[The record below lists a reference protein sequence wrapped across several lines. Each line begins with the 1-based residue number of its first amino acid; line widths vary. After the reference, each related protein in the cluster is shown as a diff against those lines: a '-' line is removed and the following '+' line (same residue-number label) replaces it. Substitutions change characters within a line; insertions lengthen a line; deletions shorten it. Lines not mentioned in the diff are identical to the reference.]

1 MRYEITGDI
10 SRIKTAVFYKRS
22 KVGLDKYPYKFE
34 ISVRSESTE
43 LNPFMEYNFKFKVDK
58 GILSNFNIHNM
69 MGDYLNSLL
78 TSVDSDK
85 DMIVESDYLNN
96 LPDGVI
102 VYQLDKNDS
111 ITRSYSYFKAL
122 QFDDFTEY
130 ALDVDPEVQLIEFY
144 SDIISDIS
152 GFKNYDPDRYD
163 PVTDL
168 IPALIIKFGP
178 EISYEPEDYV
188 TPSEE
193 MPIKPDNWT
202 QEDKDKYIKEL
213 DEYSNRK
220 FIFITRES
228 EGKID
233 KVNLSLHSHTLGAD
247 NYHSDSYHHRYDLN
261 RDPHRLQE
269 DSILRNDEMKIV
281 LSEDSLVEHYITEES
296 NLVFDKRSNT
306 LLGTYED
313 DKSKYILLN
322 DYSRRIE
329 SNSNGYNEFSS
340 YVEYNYGDIVYY
352 LDREF
357 KSLVDGNLGQNPF
370 ISPLWSDLSTPSIT
384 PGIPDYGMWDDF
396 TGGGTDPDGGSGDEG
411 EVEPDPGE
419 DPTNVYV
426 FNIEGINVDN
436 ITEKRKDHTKF
447 QNSFKIVS
455 TKNGYSIEFD
465 IVKIGD
471 WVNVSSSKDIVS
483 YGAEENTEELRRYA
497 TIMLVQRESNKKIT
511 INTSQG
517 GIGSTEGGEEIDPGE
532 DPKNEYIF
540 TDSYGKTSLIIED
553 YKDSYSPID
562 SSIGIISTK
571 NKESIDYDISLDS
584 SWLTVSK
591 DSSRLKFLADE
602 NTTRSRRYSNILLKQ
617 KESGN
622 IITITI
628 SQGPNTNTEVDP
640 ENPPTPVKTW
650 YVNITSEGGGA
661 TSPIGKYRVKDGEN
675 LTVRFIPDNNF
686 LVGSVLVND
695 QETDITGDNIVLKN
709 ITSNINVHVIF
720 VRKLVNLTLS
730 SSPSSGGNITGSSSG
745 SKPYKSRISLTA
757 NPSSNYEFDYWSVN
771 GELYS
776 TDISITYELNDD
788 TEIIAFFVTKQIS
801 ISTSCSTGGYI
812 DPDGSV
818 LVNSGDNFILYM
830 NPYDGYVVSYIEVN
844 GIKKKLDENSTK
856 YEVTNVTSPYR
867 LRVVFGRPGESVL
880 DPELGQFDYMIIGD
894 LYWTKENLT
903 SENLGE
909 IYEGTSGQF
918 GNLFLGKELKDI
930 QKILDKGGT
939 GFRIPTIEDWKKLSR
954 EVGGDSSAGDLKS
967 PRIYSGVDLDGWKSS
982 NTPGLGSYRFNVLPG
997 GCYDKPGETKSYS
1010 GINTDAYFWSSTYD
1024 SSTESNE
1031 TVRFTY
1037 NSGSII
1043 YNKDKI
1049 DTRGLSV
1056 RLVKDAVTVK
1066 ILGSD
1071 YIVKRFGNYEWTLRN
1086 LSYPDLGEYYE
1097 EVNDNN
1103 YLLQYGTLHSFEDIL
1118 SISNLLS
1125 QESHGFRIPSD
1136 DDWKELEK
1144 SLGMTS
1150 KSDLNATGG
1159 TRGTDEGKRLKKD
1172 DGVYSGIEWK
1182 GYPTSSEENTGFR
1195 AVPSGYKSSEGY
1207 FAGLGLQAKFW
1218 STSLTEGG
1226 TYSAMIRMLKN
1237 SSSKIY
1243 RQIEMVDNKCSIR
1256 LVREYKK

>member
-1 MRYEITGDI
+1 MYLAKEQGELRGNDE
-10 SRIKTAVFYKRS
+10 AEEYK
-22 KVGLDKYPYKFE
+22 D
-34 ISVRSESTE
+34 
-43 LNPFMEYNFKFKVDK
+43 YNQRFL
-58 GILSNFNIHNM
+58 GN
-69 MGDYLNSLL
+69 
-78 TSVDSDK
+78 
-85 DMIVESDYLNN
+85 
-96 LPDGVI
+96 
-102 VYQLDKNDS
+102 
-111 ITRSYSYFKAL
+111 
-122 QFDDFTEY
+122 
-130 ALDVDPEVQLIEFY
+130 
-144 SDIISDIS
+144 
-152 GFKNYDPDRYD
+152 
-163 PVTDL
+163 
-168 IPALIIKFGP
+168 
-178 EISYEPEDYV
+178 
-188 TPSEE
+188 
-193 MPIKPDNWT
+193 
-202 QEDKDKYIKEL
+202 DKYIKEL

-370 ISPLWSDLSTPSIT
+370 ISPLWSDLSIPSIT

-419 DPTNVYV
+419 DPTNVYI
-426 FNIEGINVDN
+426 FNIEGINVDS

-602 NTTRSRRYSNILLKQ
+602 NTTKSRRYSNILLKQ

-628 SQGPNTNTEVDP
+628 SQGPNTNAEVDP

-709 ITSNINVHVIF
+709 ITSNIN
-720 VRKLVNLTLS
+720 
-730 SSPSSGGNITGSSSG
+730 
-745 SKPYKSRISLTA
+745 
-757 NPSSNYEFDYWSVN
+757 
-771 GELYS
+771 
-776 TDISITYELNDD
+776 
-788 TEIIAFFVTKQIS
+788 
-801 ISTSCSTGGYI
+801 
-812 DPDGSV
+812 
-818 LVNSGDNFILYM
+818 
-830 NPYDGYVVSYIEVN
+830 
-844 GIKKKLDENSTK
+844 
-856 YEVTNVTSPYR
+856 
-867 LRVVFGRPGESVL
+867 
-880 DPELGQFDYMIIGD
+880 
-894 LYWTKENLT
+894 
-903 SENLGE
+903 
-909 IYEGTSGQF
+909 
-918 GNLFLGKELKDI
+918 
-930 QKILDKGGT
+930 
-939 GFRIPTIEDWKKLSR
+939 
-954 EVGGDSSAGDLKS
+954 
-967 PRIYSGVDLDGWKSS
+967 
-982 NTPGLGSYRFNVLPG
+982 
-997 GCYDKPGETKSYS
+997 
-1010 GINTDAYFWSSTYD
+1010 
-1024 SSTESNE
+1024 
-1031 TVRFTY
+1031 
-1037 NSGSII
+1037 
-1043 YNKDKI
+1043 
-1049 DTRGLSV
+1049 
-1056 RLVKDAVTVK
+1056 
-1066 ILGSD
+1066 
-1071 YIVKRFGNYEWTLRN
+1071 
-1086 LSYPDLGEYYE
+1086 
-1097 EVNDNN
+1097 
-1103 YLLQYGTLHSFEDIL
+1103 
-1118 SISNLLS
+1118 
-1125 QESHGFRIPSD
+1125 
-1136 DDWKELEK
+1136 
-1144 SLGMTS
+1144 
-1150 KSDLNATGG
+1150 
-1159 TRGTDEGKRLKKD
+1159 
-1172 DGVYSGIEWK
+1172 
-1182 GYPTSSEENTGFR
+1182 
-1195 AVPSGYKSSEGY
+1195 
-1207 FAGLGLQAKFW
+1207 
-1218 STSLTEGG
+1218 
-1226 TYSAMIRMLKN
+1226 
-1237 SSSKIY
+1237 
-1243 RQIEMVDNKCSIR
+1243 
-1256 LVREYKK
+1256 